1 MKVSTHCPKERL
13 SPRRTISK
21 TFWSRASSLSLSF
34 LRASC
39 LSSVRVDSL
48 ILACRDLNAK
58 RPKKPSRRRNTMPH
72 ELWPNR
78 IFTADQLPS
87 RSRVSSLCRPLRRGP
102 PTAGVLLLGSVSD
115 DGLRSVDLPR
125 KPSRYRGVP
134 SLPAGETLPPGL
146 PRSRVS
152 LDAGRCQRES
162 RLAHLRRFCPSADRY
177 CATVVCS
184 RSNGRRSRVKSLRL
198 GLHHDRSLPLAVSVG
213 SIPQAQGRRQ
223 DAHAARPSRQY
234 PHLYPRYRGQTARC
248 EHPRRVPSRSRSIL
262 CDGPRL
268 H

>member
-87 RSRVSSLCRPLRRGP
+87 RSRVSSLCRPLRRGA
-102 PTAGVLLLGSVSD
+102 PTAGGVFLGVVFD
-115 DGLRSVDLPR
+115 DGLCSGGFSP
-125 KPSRYRGVP
+125 KPSPYLGGAFPPPRGKFSP
-134 SLPAGETLPPGL
+134 RASPA
-146 PRSRVS
+146 
-152 LDAGRCQRES
+152 
-162 RLAHLRRFCPSADRY
+162 
-177 CATVVCS
+177 
-184 RSNGRRSRVKSLRL
+184 
-198 GLHHDRSLPLAVSVG
+198 
-213 SIPQAQGRRQ
+213 
-223 DAHAARPSRQY
+223 
-234 PHLYPRYRGQTARC
+234 
-248 EHPRRVPSRSRSIL
+248 
-262 CDGPRL
+262 
-268 H
+268 

>member
-87 RSRVSSLCRPLRRGP
+87 RSRISSLCRPLRRGAP
-102 PTAGVLLLGSVSD
+102 PAGGFFLGSGSYH
-115 DGLRSVDLPR
+115 GLPSVYLPR
-125 KPSRYRGVP
+125 KPSPYLGGP
-134 SLPAGETLPPGL
+134 LPP
-146 PRSRVS
+146 PR
-152 LDAGRCQRES
+152 GN
-162 RLAHLRRFCPSADRY
+162 F
-177 CATVVCS
+177 
-184 RSNGRRSRVKSLRL
+184 
-198 GLHHDRSLPLAVSVG
+198 
-213 SIPQAQGRRQ
+213 
-223 DAHAARPSRQY
+223 
-234 PHLYPRYRGQTARC
+234 
-248 EHPRRVPSRSRSIL
+248 
-262 CDGPRL
+262 
-268 H
+268 